1 MKVRHTETLPQATGV
16 EDVHIGH
23 ELSQQSC
30 LPLERNACRRHREV
44 WSSSIS
50 VLRELP
56 DTPHLPSPHL
66 GERKQSWFIRDRGR
80 GAKATALGPI

>member
-1 MKVRHTETLPQATGV
+1 MKVHRTETLPQATGV

-23 ELSQQSC
+23 ELSQQPC
-30 LPLERNACRRHREV
+30 LALERNACRCHREV

-66 GERKQSWFIRDRGR
+66 GERKQSWFIQGRGR
-80 GAKATALGPI
+80 DAKAAALGPI